1 MSAVRFVGAAL
12 IWALTWIV
20 PVTFMIVMSWACEG
34 DARRFGQRIRT
45 HYGDA
50 DSATAKEDR
59 AAGNRAFTV
68 ARGTLVALSLAIP
81 LGLIGATVLNG
92 TGPLGFNVSEVAG
105 ALIALGLVLGVGVA
119 AVRG

>member
-20 PVTFMIVMSWACEG
+20 PVTFMIVMSWTCEG

-68 ARGTLVALSLAIP
+68 ARSSHSRSRSPSG
-81 LGLIGATVLNG
+81 
-92 TGPLGFNVSEVAG
+92 
-105 ALIALGLVLGVGVA
+105 
-119 AVRG
+119 